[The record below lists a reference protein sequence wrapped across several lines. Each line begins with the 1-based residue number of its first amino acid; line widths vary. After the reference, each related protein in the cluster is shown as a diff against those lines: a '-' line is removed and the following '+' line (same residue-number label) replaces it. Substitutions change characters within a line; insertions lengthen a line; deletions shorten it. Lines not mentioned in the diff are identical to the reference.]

1 MSVQRCVSASTLF
14 AILLSAPVYTE
25 AASTVV
31 SINREAVTLER
42 AGPQIA
48 LRVTVNDVSHFN
60 NVLVTRAG
68 VNVSGAVTAQLQ
80 RIPPAALNIVLS
92 ARENASL
99 GSDYRLQL
107 VATDVPIPIT
117 LPTVV
122 TVVAVVAPARPSR
135 SQNTGPQ
142 VPQALPGHATRT
154 LAQEPEPNVTNWGPK
169 NRAPMNSIV
178 FFEGTGLKPEQFHA
192 VLGAGSHVVQLQ
204 ITLGAPNR
212 IEARIPAAAQTG
224 HDVSVPLTV
233 YYTNGKSRIL
243 EPEYQVLDPTAR
255 FEGQSFW
262 HFPASANE
270 SIFTR
275 GAVEIELVNLDFAA
289 GGTGSYRETVS
300 LILPTRDYVE
310 ACKDTLNVDGKRA
323 VHEYGPTRTSHTRPI
338 QWTKVENGRVE
349 LKGIGVF
356 NADPE
361 LGKMNVIASVD
372 ATSLHATFLGF
383 VFNHEAFKRTE
394 DCKSLGGDV
403 AEAAGTLAFVVAG
416 GALFYHNQFDTPLI
430 PVPRAFV
437 EFALQRR

>member
-169 NRAPMNSIV
+169 NRAPMNGIV
-178 FFEGTGLKPEQFHA
+178 FFGGTGLKPEQFHA
-192 VLGAGSHVVQLQ
+192 VLGAGSHVVPLQ

-212 IEARIPAAAQTG
+212 IE
-224 HDVSVPLTV
+224 
-233 YYTNGKSRIL
+233 
-243 EPEYQVLDPTAR
+243 
-255 FEGQSFW
+255 
-262 HFPASANE
+262 
-270 SIFTR
+270 
-275 GAVEIELVNLDFAA
+275 
-289 GGTGSYRETVS
+289 
-300 LILPTRDYVE
+300 
-310 ACKDTLNVDGKRA
+310 
-323 VHEYGPTRTSHTRPI
+323 
-338 QWTKVENGRVE
+338 
-349 LKGIGVF
+349 
-356 NADPE
+356 
-361 LGKMNVIASVD
+361 
-372 ATSLHATFLGF
+372 
-383 VFNHEAFKRTE
+383 
-394 DCKSLGGDV
+394 
-403 AEAAGTLAFVVAG
+403 
-416 GALFYHNQFDTPLI
+416 
-430 PVPRAFV
+430 
-437 EFALQRR
+437 